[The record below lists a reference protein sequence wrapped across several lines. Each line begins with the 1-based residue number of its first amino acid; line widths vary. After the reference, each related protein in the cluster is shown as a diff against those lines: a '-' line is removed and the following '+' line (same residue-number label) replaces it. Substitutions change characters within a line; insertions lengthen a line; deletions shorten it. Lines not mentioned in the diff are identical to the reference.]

1 MSLRIGGF
9 HQDPE
14 RLLASGRV
22 RDWTRA
28 RFRVPEEA
36 PILVSELTCTRPG
49 CAPLETMVAFWTE
62 SGERHHF
69 KIFKPVKEVKVEDFP
84 AEWIDD
90 AVFLQGIEGC
100 PCC

>member
-1 MSLRIGGF
+1 M
-9 HQDPE
+9 
-14 RLLASGRV
+14 
-22 RDWTRA
+22 
-28 RFRVPEEA
+28 VPEEA

-49 CAPLETMVAFWTE
+49 CVPLETMIAFWTE

-69 KIFKPVKEVKVEDFP
+69 KIFKPVKEVMFEDFP

>member
-14 RLLASGRV
+14 HLLASGRV

-69 KIFKPVKEVKVEDFP
+69 KIFKPVKEVTVEEFP

>member
-1 MSLRIGGF
+1 M
-9 HQDPE
+9 
-14 RLLASGRV
+14 
-22 RDWTRA
+22 
-28 RFRVPEEA
+28 
-36 PILVSELTCTRPG
+36 
-49 CAPLETMVAFWTE
+49 PLETMVAFWTE

-69 KIFKPVKEVKVEDFP
+69 KIFKPVKEVTVEDFP